1 MNVSDTLTITIQI
14 TVIASFVGSVFSYIF
29 LKPINTS
36 IQELTKTLQKMQLSQ
51 HEMDSRLVRTEEST
65 KSAHHRIDGL
75 EDTMHHGKWGQ

>member
-1 MNVSDTLTITIQI
+1 MNVSDTLTVTIQI
-14 TVIASFVGSVFSYIF
+14 TVIASFVGSVFSYFF
-29 LKPINTS
+29 LQPINAS

>member
-1 MNVSDTLTITIQI
+1 MNVSDTLTVTIQI

-51 HEMDSRLVRTEEST
+51 HED
-65 KSAHHRIDGL
+65 
-75 EDTMHHGKWGQ
+75 W

>member
-1 MNVSDTLTITIQI
+1 MNVSDTLTVTIQI